1 MDRLTFEKELKQMF
15 SWVNEKTFVLFEQY
29 KSFLQSE
36 NKKINLTRLA
46 DENIIYEN
54 YFLESL
60 IPFSKINLF
69 HESIT
74 FSLLDIGS
82 GSGIP
87 GIALKIIFKDLKVV
101 LLDSNNKKVNFLNK
115 LITFLNLKDV
125 SAVCQRA
132 EEYIKTKRC
141 CFDIVTSRAVSELRK
156 ILELS
161 TAFAKIDGYI
171 IQPKSLKAQQ
181 ELDDAK
187 EAINK
192 LNLVLTTE
200 LNYSFLKKNHHIFVF
215 KKRDD
220 TSLKYPRKWSQILK
234 DPL

>member
-1 MDRLTFEKELKQMF
+1 MDRLTFEKELRKMF
-15 SWVNEKTFVLFEQY
+15 SWVNEKTFALFDQY
-29 KSFLQSE
+29 KCFLQSE

-46 DENIIYEN
+46 DENIIYES

-60 IPFSKINLF
+60 IPFSKINF
-69 HESIT
+69 FQEVVD

-87 GIALKIIFKDLKVV
+87 GIAIKIIFKNLKVV
-101 LLDSNNKKVNFLNK
+101 LLDSNNKKINFLNN
-115 LITFLNLKDV
+115 LIAFLNLQDIY
-125 SAVCQRA
+125 AICQRA

-161 TAFAKIDGYI
+161 TGFAKINGYI
-171 IQPKSLKAQQ
+171 IQPKSLKAQK

-187 EAINK
+187 TAINK
-192 LNLVLTTE
+192 LNLVLTKE
-200 LNYSFLKKNHHIFVF
+200 LNYSFLEKNHHIFIF
-215 KKRDD
+215 KKHDH
-220 TSLKYPRKWSQILK
+220 TPLKYPRKWSQILK